1 MSEFLGGWKRTMLC
15 GDVRIGDL
23 DREVTLM
30 GWAHRVRRL
39 GGLIF
44 LALRDRNGLVQVV
57 FDEEDDAALFARADS
72 LRSEYVVAVRGVVR
86 ARGERDRNPNMATGE
101 VEIRAQEIKIL
112 SESDTPPIYI
122 DESGKTNEDLR
133 LKYRYLD
140 LRRADLQRNLFLRN
154 QVCKSVRSYLDE
166 NGFTELETPMLIR
179 STPEGARD
187 YLVPSRTRPGN
198 FFALPQSP
206 QLYKQLLMVA
216 GFDRYYQIARCFR
229 DEDLRADRQPEFTQI
244 DMEMSFVDADDVME
258 MAEGMLARIFRDAL
272 NMEIPLPMPRLP
284 YREAMERY
292 GSDKPDLRFDL
303 PLCDCTD
310 LFQELPFEAF
320 RSIAQSGGR
329 VTGLRVPGAGSRFSR
344 KEIDALTEHVR
355 TYRAKGLAWLAP
367 AGEGTRGSFVKF
379 VDEAARAALCQRL
392 GAEDGDL
399 LFFIAD
405 RKDISLTAMGQL
417 RLELARRLE
426 LIGEGDFKLLW
437 VTEFPFFEEGE
448 NGELLA
454 MHHPFTSPMDEDI
467 ELLDTAPLRVRAKA
481 YDIVINGVEIASG
494 SIRIHSAEMQ
504 NRMLKRLGLSDE
516 EAREKFGFLLDAFQY
531 GPPPHGGIA
540 PGLDRLVMLLT
551 GASSIRDVI
560 AFPKL
565 QNAVCPLTDA
575 PSAVDEAQLRELGI
589 AVRNGD

>member
-1 MSEFLGGWKRTMLC
+1 
-15 GDVRIGDL
+15 
-23 DREVTLM
+23 
-30 GWAHRVRRL
+30 
-39 GGLIF
+39 
-44 LALRDRNGLVQVV
+44 
-57 FDEEDDAALFARADS
+57 
-72 LRSEYVVAVRGVVR
+72 
-86 ARGERDRNPNMATGE
+86 MA
-101 VEIRAQEIKIL
+101 
-112 SESDTPPIYI
+112 PI
-122 DESGKTNEDLR
+122 
-133 LKYRYLD
+133 
-140 LRRADLQRNLFLRN
+140 
-154 QVCKSVRSYLDE
+154 
-166 NGFTELETPMLIR
+166 
-179 STPEGARD
+179 
-187 YLVPSRTRPGN
+187 
-198 FFALPQSP
+198 SP
-206 QLYKQLLMVA
+206 
-216 GFDRYYQIARCFR
+216 
-229 DEDLRADRQPEFTQI
+229 T
-244 DMEMSFVDADDVME
+244 
-258 MAEGMLARIFRDAL
+258 
-272 NMEIPLPMPRLP
+272 
-284 YREAMERY
+284 
-292 GSDKPDLRFDL
+292 LRFDL
-303 PLCDCTD
+303 PGCATARTCS
-310 LFQELPFEAF
+310 
-320 RSIAQSGGR
+320 RSCLSRPSAALAQSGGR

-494 SIRIHSAEMQ
+494 SIRIHSAELQ